1 MDKIAYT
8 SVNAMQTLMKRQTAI
23 ANNMANSDTVGF
35 KADMI
40 SAEAKYLNGPGHDS
54 RAMSVERDMQAD
66 MNAGAVTQ
74 TGRPLDIALEGDAMI
89 AVQAADGKEAY
100 SRRGDL
106 RIAASGTMVT
116 GDGFPVLGESGPVT
130 VPPSERVDISADG
143 TVFFVPQGG
152 DPTQP
157 QELGKIKLVS
167 MTGTALSKGPD
178 TLFHVLDDG
187 TLPVDENARV
197 ISGALEGSNVN
208 MTAALVDMIETSR
221 AWETQAKLLRS
232 ADELDESGASIMNL
246 PQG

>member
-8 SVNAMQTLMKRQTAI
+8 SANAMQTLMKRQTTI
-23 ANNMANSDTVGF
+23 ANNMANANTVGF

-54 RAMSVERDMQAD
+54 RAMAVERDMQAD
-66 MNAGAVTQ
+66 MNAGSVTQ
-74 TGRPLDIALEGDAMI
+74 TGRPLDIALEGDSMI

-106 RIAASGTMVT
+106 RIAASGAMVT

-130 VPPSERVDISADG
+130 MPPADRVDIGADG

-157 QELGKIKLVS
+157 QELGRLKLVS
-167 MTGTALSKGPD
+167 VTGSAISKGAD
-178 TLFHVLDDG
+178 TLFHVPDDG
-187 TLPVDENARV
+187 QLPVDENARL
-197 ISGALEGSNVN
+197 IPGALEESNVN

-232 ADELDESGASIMNL
+232 AEELDESSASIMSL

>member
-8 SVNAMQTLMKRQTAI
+8 SANTMQTLMKRQTAI
-23 ANNMANSDTVGF
+23 ANNMANSNTVGF

-54 RAMSVERDMQAD
+54 RSMAVERDMQAD

-74 TGRPLDIALEGDAMI
+74 TGRPLDIALEGDAMM

-106 RIAASGTMVT
+106 RIAASGAMVT

-130 VPPSERVDISADG
+130 VPPSDRVDIGADG

-167 MTGTALSKGPD
+167 MTGSAISKGPD
-178 TLFHVLDDG
+178 TLFHVPDDG
-187 TLPVDENARV
+187 QLPTDENARV

-221 AWETQAKLLRS
+221 AWETQAKLLKS
-232 ADELDESGASIMNL
+232 AEELDESSASIMSL